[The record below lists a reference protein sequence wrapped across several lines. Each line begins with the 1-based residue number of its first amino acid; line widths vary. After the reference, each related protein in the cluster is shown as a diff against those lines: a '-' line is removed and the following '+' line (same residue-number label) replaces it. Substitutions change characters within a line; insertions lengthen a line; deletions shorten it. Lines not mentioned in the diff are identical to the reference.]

1 MVRLCGNGKPEG
13 GGRKRQSE
21 AVKGR
26 KTPGARSRPKGK
38 AGVTGEPSLGAGPT
52 PTGPRPR
59 ALLPSPPL
67 GGPPLSLLL
76 QGPQA
81 SVVSCGLYLRSDQS
95 HLLPLLPGPWE
106 VRRCLWVVAR
116 WEIGG
121 WASRLRGPEGDKG
134 YSAAHS
140 PPRGQTCWNNWLDS
154 SRGGGQGGWGCHRG
168 PKRPPNPPTPDHPP
182 STAFQVG
189 AGTDLKLGPPQSL
202 GLVGDTGQASP
213 GRCQQSPPLSPG
225 SSPTEG
231 THWG

>member
-1 MVRLCGNGKPEG
+1 MSRTT
-13 GGRKRQSE
+13 
-21 AVKGR
+21 AA
-26 KTPGARSRPKGK
+26 PGP
-38 AGVTGEPSLGAGPT
+38 PF
-52 PTGPRPR
+52 
-59 ALLPSPPL
+59 PSPPL

-140 PPRGQTCWNNWLDS
+140 PPWGQTCWNNWLDS
-154 SRGGGQGGWGCHRG
+154 SRGGSQGGWGCHRG
-168 PKRPPNPPTPDHPP
+168 PKRPPQPLPPHPPIPDHPP

-202 GLVGDTGQASP
+202 GLVGDAGQASP
-213 GRCQQSPPLSPG
+213 GRCQQSPP
-225 SSPTEG
+225 PTLPR
-231 THWG
+231 